1 MDDDGDGYN
10 DDLSTP
16 CSAFIAVDAGA
27 ATASAAAAAAV
38 AGTTTS
44 LS

>member
-16 CSAFIAVDAGA
+16 CSAFIAVDAAA
-27 ATASAAAAAAV
+27 ATAAAAAAV
-38 AGTTTS
+38 ASTTTS

>member
-16 CSAFIAVDAGA
+16 CSAFIAVDAAA
-27 ATASAAAAAAV
+27 ATAAAAAAAV
-38 AGTTTS
+38 ASTTTS

>member
-27 ATASAAAAAAV
+27 ATASAAAAAV